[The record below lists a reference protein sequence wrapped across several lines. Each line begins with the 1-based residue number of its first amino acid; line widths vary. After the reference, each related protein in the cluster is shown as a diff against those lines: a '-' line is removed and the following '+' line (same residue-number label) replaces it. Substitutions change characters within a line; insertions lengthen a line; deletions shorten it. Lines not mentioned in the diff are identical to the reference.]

1 MIQLPATA
9 AFDHLFTCFSNPFK
23 RLPWSTELLQG
34 NLYKARELT
43 CKKRKEMQQ
52 NVQTPDSPT
61 LHKQVNVFC
70 LHSFKSRLCDKCDR
84 HIKETKESRLPIVT
98 GFAAKAVLFSYSIFR
113 TFTLIQ
119 HFYDF
124 IISS

>member
-1 MIQLPATA
+1 MQEKERNA
-9 AFDHLFTCFSNPFK
+9 AKKYRLLTHPLFTNRWMYF
-23 RLPWSTELLQG
+23 
-34 NLYKARELT
+34 
-43 CKKRKEMQQ
+43 
-52 NVQTPDSPT
+52 
-61 LHKQVNVFC
+61 VF
-70 LHSFKSRLCDKCDR
+70 KCDR

-98 GFAAKAVLFSYSIFR
+98 GFAAKAVLFSYYIFR